1 MMPVALVWVVGC
13 ASAPEKKVENVEN
26 REVSGIHVIENQN
39 VDSVMRQ
46 NFAMALDLLH
56 AGDYTRAI
64 ELLEKM
70 KENSQNHSA
79 PYVNLAKAYIIVG
92 NYEEAEN
99 NLKQAMHINP
109 EHPVTLHE
117 LALVYR
123 KTGRYE
129 ESRSLYE
136 AVVSK
141 YPEFMPARKNLG
153 ILCELYLDD
162 APCALAQYQSYIS
175 DNPDEEDVKLWIAG
189 LKRRMG
195 Q

>member
-1 MMPVALVWVVGC
+1 M
-13 ASAPEKKVENVEN
+13 ENKVNP
-26 REVSGIHVIENQN
+26 EVSGIHVVENPN
-39 VDSVMRQ
+39 VDAGARQ
-46 NFAMALDLLH
+46 NFAIALDLLH
-56 AGDYTRAI
+56 AGDYPRAI
-64 ELLEKM
+64 ELLERM
-70 KENSQNHSA
+70 KESSQSNSA
-79 PYVNLAKAYIIVG
+79 PYVNLAKAYVVVG
-92 NYEEAEN
+92 NYEKAEE
-99 NLKQAMHINP
+99 NLKQAMQINP

-136 AVVSK
+136 EVVSR

-162 APCALAQYQSYIS
+162 APCALAQYQNYVS
-175 DNPDEEDVKLWIAG
+175 DNPDEEDVKLWISG